1 MMTANANVNRHE
13 HILVTKNLRNT
24 LEKPYSPEAR
34 GKYGDQLDLPRVKK
48 FAVKLISVS
57 SSALSTMTRARKEV
71 AWRSPELIRVCAPE
85 VTTSAST
92 EEYSE

>member
-1 MMTANANVNRHE
+1 M
-13 HILVTKNLRNT
+13 TKNLRNT

-57 SSALSTMTRARKEV
+57 SVALSTITSARKEV
-71 AWRSPELIRVCAPE
+71 AWRSSELICICAPE
-85 VTTSAST
+85 VTTSARRV
-92 EEYSE
+92 EYSE